1 MGREFGKDC
10 FSISS
15 FASFSLIT
23 LNTILN
29 VITNIDSNIN
39 DNNNSNDNN
48 NNNNANTNMNLGRRR
63 RHVNTTQG
71 AEERCGHMSPSS
83 LSTIGQRVRE
93 AATRRHLAW
102 IQNILSEEPMCADA
116 AICLLR
122 DSNVLFDPL
131 NLWIK
136 KIANPEWCEKMKK
149 CS

>member
-1 MGREFGKDC
+1 MAVAVAPANSDNYHNVFEDVHHQGHPREFGKDC

-29 VITNIDSNIN
+29 VITNINSNSN
-39 DNNNSNDNN
+39 DNNNNNN

-102 IQNILSEEPMCADA
+102 IQVD
-116 AICLLR
+116 IC
-122 DSNVLFDPL
+122 S
-131 NLWIK
+131 I
-136 KIANPEWCEKMKK
+136 
-149 CS
+149 